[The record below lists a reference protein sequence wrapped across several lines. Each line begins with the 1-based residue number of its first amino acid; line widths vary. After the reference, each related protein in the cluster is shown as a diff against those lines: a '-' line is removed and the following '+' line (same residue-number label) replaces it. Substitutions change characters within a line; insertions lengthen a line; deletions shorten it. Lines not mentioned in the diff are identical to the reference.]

1 MRAKHYLIIVLCILL
16 GLSLASCGTDD
27 FEIKAVRLSSNSYL
41 VVSTDNLSRQDED
54 LLTIYFPDNLEQT
67 PVGSM
72 AKIRLSGLIRES
84 YPPQADAKAVELID
98 EKASVSTN
106 PNLAERIAW
115 HLGENAYL
123 IDVRSEA
130 EYIAGHISGAILM
143 PPEVIADRI
152 SEEIPDREAVLLL
165 YCRTGN
171 RSGQAVK
178 QLQELGYSVVIN
190 AGGIVEYDG
199 DLITGSD
206 PGTIHGMG

>member
-1 MRAKHYLIIVLCILL
+1 MRTKHYLIIVMCTFL
-16 GLSLASCGTDD
+16 GLSLTACGTDD
-27 FEIKAVRLSSNSYL
+27 FEIEAVRLSSNSYL
-41 VVSTDNLSRQDED
+41 VVSTDDFSRQVGD

-72 AKIRLSGLIRES
+72 AKIRLTGTIRES
-84 YPPQADAKAVELID
+84 YPPQVDAKALELIA
-98 EKASVSTN
+98 EKTSVVTD
-106 PNLAERIAW
+106 PNVAERIAW

-152 SEEIPDREAVLLL
+152 LEEIPDREAVLLL
-165 YCRTGN
+165 YCRSGN

-178 QLQELGYSVVIN
+178 QVQELGYSVVIN
-190 AGGIVEYDG
+190 AGGIIEYDG

-206 PGTIHGMG
+206 PGPIS